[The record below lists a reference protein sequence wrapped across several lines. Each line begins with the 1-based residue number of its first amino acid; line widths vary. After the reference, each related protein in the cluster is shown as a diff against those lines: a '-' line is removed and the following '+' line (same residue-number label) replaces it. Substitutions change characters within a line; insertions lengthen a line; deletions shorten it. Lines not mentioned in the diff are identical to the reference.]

1 MKRLFTSLLALVLG
15 VSAPAAHAADWYA
28 PQDPFTVYGNSH
40 YVGTGGISA
49 VLITSKAG
57 HILVG
62 VGGPEAPGQIAAHI
76 RKLGFKVEDIRYILN
91 SHAHGDH
98 AGAIAELQ
106 RLSGA
111 TVLASSD
118 ALRVLESGQPDQADP
133 QFPNLAPMTPVARTR
148 AVRDGEVVRL
158 GPLAVTAHFTYGHTK
173 GGTSWTW
180 QSTEGGRTVNMVFAD
195 SLTAV
200 AAEGRRFSGNPLYPQ
215 AQADIERS
223 IALVE
228 ALPCDVLVSAHPE
241 FGGLWEKKARQAA
254 LGDAAFIDPN
264 ACRSYAATAR
274 EWLAKTLASEGV
286 PAPAPYVLDATEV
299 RDIHA
304 QALDRDYQVYV
315 ALPGSY
321 GTSTRRYPVVFVT
334 DANYAFPIV
343 RGIAD
348 RLHKHAHLEEAI
360 VVGLSY
366 AKGDS
371 PVFSRRR
378 DYTPTV
384 PRAGG
389 YVSDMPGRS
398 AAFGEAEAYG
408 RFIAEQVFPMIAANY
423 RADMQRKI
431 FAGHSYGSL
440 LGLQLLI
447 TRPGTFDY
455 YILGSPSLWY
465 DGGVLFDRETAY
477 ATTHRDMPARVY
489 FGIGSR
495 ETLAPGLTRSR
506 SEEGADMVAD
516 LREFDAALRAHRY
529 PGLRT
534 QLEVFDGEDHASVF
548 PFLFTHGLRAYLQEE
563 LHEER

>member
-1 MKRLFTSLLALVLG
+1 MKRLTASILALALATTLL
-15 VSAPAAHAADWYA
+15 SARAADWYA
-28 PQDPFTVYGNSH
+28 AQDPFTLYGNSY

-62 VGGPEAPGQIAAHI
+62 VGGPEAPARIAAHI

-91 SHAHGDH
+91 SHAHQDH

-111 TVLASSD
+111 TVLGSSD
-118 ALRVLESGQPDQADP
+118 ALRVLESGQPDRADP
-133 QFPNLAPMTPVARTR
+133 QFPNLTPMTPVARTR

-180 QSTEGGRTVNMVFAD
+180 QSTEGGRTANLVFAD

-215 AQADIERS
+215 APADIERS
-223 IALVE
+223 IALIE

-241 FGGLWEKKARQAA
+241 AAGLWEQKAKQAA
-254 LGDAAFIDPN
+254 LGDAAFLDPK
-264 ACRSYAATAR
+264 ACRSYAAKMR
-274 EWLAKTLASEGV
+274 EALAETLAAEGSAV
-286 PAPAPYVLDATEV
+286 AAPYVLDATEV
-299 RDIHA
+299 RDVHA
-304 QALDRDYQVYV
+304 QALNRDYQVYV
-315 ALPGSY
+315 ALPDSY

-334 DANYAFPIV
+334 DANYAFPIA
-343 RGIAD
+343 RGIAS
-348 RLHKHAHLEEAI
+348 RLHKHGRLEEAI

-389 YVSDMPGRS
+389 YASDMPGRPV
-398 AAFGEAEAYG
+398 AFGEADAYG

-440 LGLQLLI
+440 LGVQMLL
-447 TRPGTFDY
+447 TRPDTFDY

-465 DGGVLFDRETAY
+465 DGGVLFDREQAY
-477 ATTHRDMPARVY
+477 AKAHRDMPARVY
-489 FGIGSR
+489 FGIGGR
-495 ETLAPGLTRSR
+495 ETLAPGRKRSR
-506 SEEGADMVAD
+506 SEDDADMVAD
-516 LREFDAALRAHRY
+516 LREFDAALRSHRY
-529 PGLRT
+529 PGLTT
-534 QLEVFDGEDHASVF
+534 QLEVFEGEDHASVF
-548 PFLFTHGLRAYLQEE
+548 PFLFTHGLRAYLHQDP
-563 LHEER
+563 